1 MEINIPKNRY
11 NLETQKTE
19 LQKSALFAMQ
29 RAAEEARK
37 IAIQTNTAIV
47 VQVDGKIQRISA
59 AELKVQQIG
68 WE

>member
-1 MEINIPKNRY
+1 MLVLPTNQY
-11 NLETQKTE
+11 NSESKETD

-47 VQVDGKIQRISA
+47 IKVDGKIKQISA
-59 AELKVQQIG
+59 AELSAQKTD
-68 WE
+68 